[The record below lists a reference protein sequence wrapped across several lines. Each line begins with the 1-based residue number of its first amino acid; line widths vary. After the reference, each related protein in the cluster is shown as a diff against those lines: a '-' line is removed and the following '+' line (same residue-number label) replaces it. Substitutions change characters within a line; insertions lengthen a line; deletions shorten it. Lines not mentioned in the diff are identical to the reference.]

1 MEKQKK
7 TVRIGNHTPDTQPI
21 IVVEVKKPIP
31 RMRVVKP
38 KERIKVTTLNKGTT
52 TCETSGNIMKLCVNL
67 MPVLASAKEP
77 AEDEEE
83 KDEDISCTGEAEPK
97 TSSEKDP
104 FVTKLVQL
112 TFNTSDSYAGLTLDR
127 ATERTRSL
135 NPLFVLPAITQP
147 AAAPECCDHHRHHRT
162 RSFSSSLPP
171 ITSPE
176 KTTTTSSP
184 NFTTK
189 DCGGD
194 AAVTGQVS
202 LDSRPW
208 IDNVLFSKSR
218 SAEFR
223 LPDISLSSLDALL
236 QTVTQKL
243 ARKRRGGG
251 QERPWARVQSDHLLM
266 AAWEQRLGEKRV
278 DPANIEAATEISV
291 AGLGVNRQRSL
302 RPKPTLILT
311 MTKKNLLTNT
321 VMQ

>member
-83 KDEDISCTGEAEPK
+83 KDEDISCTG
-97 TSSEKDP
+97 
-104 FVTKLVQL
+104 
-112 TFNTSDSYAGLTLDR
+112 LTLDR

-171 ITSPE
+171 ITSSE